1 MKVKLRM
8 RRIFLIAM
16 AIFAMILPI
25 GAQQTFAFT
34 SANTNASGLSYHD
47 GYIYVANFVDSKI
60 SKISDDGTITDVINF
75 NNGEPYSLDFDSEG
89 NFYYTFAY
97 IGYPIDKIYK
107 ISSTDFSE
115 GIGNP
120 AEIST
125 EVITGGVFLYGL
137 AFHPITGDFYFG
149 DYVLKKLYT
158 ISKKDFNDFP
168 IPVTSQKVH
177 EIGTMP
183 YSVSDIAFD
192 SIGNLYFSY
201 SSWITKVTADDLAD
215 GHIDNPIHNYVITA
229 EN

>member
-107 ISSTDFSE
+107 ISSTDF
-115 GIGNP
+115 
-120 AEIST
+120 
-125 EVITGGVFLYGL
+125 
-137 AFHPITGDFYFG
+137 
-149 DYVLKKLYT
+149 
-158 ISKKDFNDFP
+158 
-168 IPVTSQKVH
+168 
-177 EIGTMP
+177 
-183 YSVSDIAFD
+183 
-192 SIGNLYFSY
+192 
-201 SSWITKVTADDLAD
+201 
-215 GHIDNPIHNYVITA
+215 
-229 EN
+229 